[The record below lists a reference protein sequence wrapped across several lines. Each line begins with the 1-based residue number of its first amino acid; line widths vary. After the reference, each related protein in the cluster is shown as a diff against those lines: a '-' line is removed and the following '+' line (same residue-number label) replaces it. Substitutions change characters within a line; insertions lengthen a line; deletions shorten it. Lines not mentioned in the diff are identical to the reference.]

1 MTLLSF
7 RDFYLGIDKRCFS
20 NVSIHLWKIS
30 LEWGSPAPLD
40 FGTSQGTNHGRVSS
54 GCIQGN

>member
-1 MTLLSF
+1 MTILSVGN
-7 RDFYLGIDKRCFS
+7 FYLGTDKRRFT

-40 FGTSQGTNHGRVSS
+40 FGTAARASHR
-54 GCIQGN
+54 